1 MGAPVVFGIGPISVD
16 DLVAVSR
23 DDAIV
28 VLDTPALDRIGAGR
42 AVVDRQT
49 TPIGVGAPGPRSQGP
64 RIPGPAGGRAAPRT
78 ATLDASAVEERVVH
92 DRRGGI
98 GLPLS
103 VDRARAVVAA
113 RLAGWTRGASGI
125 RLETAVFVAELLN
138 RGVTPVIPSI
148 GSLGDGDE
156 THLASV
162 ATLVIGQGEAV
173 LAGERIPAQ
182 VALSRVGL
190 APLDL
195 AVHEGLAFVHH
206 NAYSLGVGALALH
219 RLGALSRL
227 ADTTSAL
234 SSRAAARSGL
244 GGRGPVF
251 DARVLAGSQSAG
263 TRASGERI
271 SELLAT
277 PVDPTGAR
285 SGRDLDGLRLRATPQ
300 INGALAD
307 EVTAAVQL
315 VEATLGTAS
324 EDPLVDQASGVLRTG
339 GLLHGARLA
348 RAFDGL
354 RAAIAHTAA
363 AAERRL
369 GRIAGGGVDPRGTG
383 HGLVPGRLGQSAADL
398 VAELRVLATPVVTAG
413 VPDEDSDDPAS
424 FAGTSLRL
432 LERSTALLADVL
444 AVEAVVAAD
453 ALGPAEHDEW
463 SVGFSVAHAGLRSAI
478 EQELHGQQ
486 LVTAALAA
494 LGVDRS

>member
-1 MGAPVVFGIGPISVD
+1 MGAPVVFGTGPISVD

-28 VLDTPALDRIGAGR
+28 VLDTAALDRIGAGR
-42 AVVDRQT
+42 AIVDRQT
-49 TPIGVGAPGPRSQGP
+49 AAVGVDAPGAPSRGPGVGRV
-64 RIPGPAGGRAAPRT
+64 APRT

-148 GSLGDGDE
+148 GSVGDGDQ
-156 THLASV
+156 THLAPV

-173 LAGERIPAQ
+173 LAGERLSAR

-190 APLDL
+190 APLGL
-195 AVHEGLAFVHH
+195 AVHEALAFVHH

-234 SSRAAARSGL
+234 SSRAGAPSGL
-244 GGRGPVF
+244 GERGPAF
-251 DARVLAGSQSAG
+251 DATVLAGSPSAG
-263 TRASGERI
+263 TRASAERI
-271 SELLAT
+271 AELLAT
-277 PVDPTGAR
+277 PVRADGAR
-285 SGRDLDGLRLRATPQ
+285 GERDPDGLRLRATPQ

-307 EVTAAVQL
+307 EVTAAVLL
-315 VEATLGTAS
+315 VEATLATAS
-324 EDPLVDQASGVLRTG
+324 DDPLVDQASGVLRTG

-354 RAAIAHTAA
+354 RAAVAHTAA

-369 GRIAGGGVDPRGTG
+369 ARIDGGEVDHRETG
-383 HGLVPGRLGQSAADL
+383 HRLVPHRLRQSAADL
-398 VAELRVLATPVVTAG
+398 VAELRVLATPVVATG
-413 VPDEDSDDPAS
+413 VPDEAADDPAS

-478 EQELHGQQ
+478 EQEQHGQQ
-486 LVTAALAA
+486 LVAAALAA

>member
-1 MGAPVVFGIGPISVD
+1 MVFGTGPISVD

-28 VLDTPALDRIGAGR
+28 VLDTAALDRIGAGR
-42 AVVDRQT
+42 AIVDRQT
-49 TPIGVGAPGPRSQGP
+49 AAVGVDAPGPPSRGP
-64 RIPGPAGGRAAPRT
+64 GVGRVAPRT

-138 RGVTPVIPSI
+138 RGVTPVIPSV

-173 LAGERIPAQ
+173 LAGERLSAQ

-244 GGRGPVF
+244 GGRGPAF
-251 DARVLAGSQSAG
+251 DARVLAGSPSAG
-263 TRASGERI
+263 IRASGERI

-277 PVDPTGAR
+277 PVGPEGAR
-285 SGRDLDGLRLRATPQ
+285 GGRDRDGLRLRATPQ

-324 EDPLVDQASGVLRTG
+324 EDPRVDQASGVLRTG

-398 VAELRVLATPVVTAG
+398 VAELRVLATPVAAG
-413 VPDEDSDDPAS
+413 PSDEAADDPAS

-453 ALGPAEHDEW
+453 ALGPAEHDGW

>member
-1 MGAPVVFGIGPISVD
+1 MVFGTGPISVD

-28 VLDTPALDRIGAGR
+28 VLDTSALDRIGAGR
-42 AVVDRQT
+42 AIVDRQPSSAAVRARGLRT
-49 TPIGVGAPGPRSQGP
+49 RVPVGGGSTPP
-64 RIPGPAGGRAAPRT
+64 T
-78 ATLDASAVEERVVH
+78 AVHDASAEEERVVQ

-113 RLAGWTRGASGI
+113 RLAGWTRGSSGI

-148 GSLGDGDE
+148 GSLGDGDQ

-173 LAGERIPAQ
+173 LAGERLPAQ
-182 VALSRVGL
+182 AALSRVGL
-190 APLDL
+190 TPIDL

-219 RLGALSRL
+219 RLSALSRL

-234 SSRAAARSGL
+234 SSRAGARSGRTAR
-244 GGRGPVF
+244 GRAF
-251 DARVLAGSQSAG
+251 DTTVLAGSPSAG

-271 SELLAT
+271 AELVAT
-277 PVDPTGAR
+277 PVPLNVPRGD
-285 SGRDLDGLRLRATPQ
+285 RDLDGPLTSATPQ

-307 EVTAAVQL
+307 DIAAAVL
-315 VEATLGTAS
+315 LIEATLGAAS
-324 EDPLVDQASGVLRTG
+324 EDPLVDQASGGLRTG

-354 RAAIAHTAA
+354 RAAITHTAA
-363 AAERRL
+363 AAERRI
-369 GRIAGGGVDPRGTG
+369 GRIDGGGVAPRGTG
-383 HGLVPGRLGQSAADL
+383 QALVPARLGQSAADL
-398 VAELRVLATPVVTAG
+398 VAELRVLATPVVAGG
-413 VPDEDSDDPAS
+413 VPDHAADDPAS
-424 FAGTSLRL
+424 FAATSLRL

-444 AVEAVVAAD
+444 AVEAIVAAD
-453 ALGPAEHDEW
+453 ALGPSGHDDW
-463 SVGFSVAHAGLRSAI
+463 SVGFSVAHAGLRGVI
-478 EQELHGQQ
+478 EQELQGQQ

>member
-42 AVVDRQT
+42 AIVDRQT
-49 TPIGVGAPGPRSQGP
+49 PPEGAVAPGPRSQGP
-64 RIPGPAGGRAAPRT
+64 RIAGSAGGRAVPRT

-138 RGVTPVIPSI
+138 RGVTPVIPSV

-173 LAGERIPAQ
+173 LAGERLPAQ

-195 AVHEGLAFVHH
+195 AVHEAFAFVHH

-244 GGRGPVF
+244 GGRGPAF
-251 DARVLAGSQSAG
+251 DATVLAGSPSAG

-277 PVDPTGAR
+277 PVGPEGAR
-285 SGRDLDGLRLRATPQ
+285 GGRDRDGLRLRATPQ

-324 EDPLVDQASGVLRTG
+324 EDPLVDQASGVVRTG

-354 RAAIAHTAA
+354 RAM
-363 AAERRL
+363 
-369 GRIAGGGVDPRGTG
+369 
-383 HGLVPGRLGQSAADL
+383 Q
-398 VAELRVLATPVVTAG
+398 
-413 VPDEDSDDPAS
+413 
-424 FAGTSLRL
+424 
-432 LERSTALLADVL
+432 
-444 AVEAVVAAD
+444 
-453 ALGPAEHDEW
+453 
-463 SVGFSVAHAGLRSAI
+463 
-478 EQELHGQQ
+478 
-486 LVTAALAA
+486 
-494 LGVDRS
+494 

>member
-1 MGAPVVFGIGPISVD
+1 MVFGTGPISVD

-28 VLDTPALDRIGAGR
+28 VLDTAALDRIGAGR
-42 AVVDRQT
+42 AIVDRQAT
-49 TPIGVGAPGPRSQGP
+49 AVGVDAPGPRSLGP
-64 RIPGPAGGRAAPRT
+64 VGGRAAPRT
-78 ATLDASAVEERVVH
+78 ATLDPSAVEERVVH

-103 VDRARAVVAA
+103 VDRARAVIAA

-138 RGVTPVIPSI
+138 RGVTPVIPSV
-148 GSLGDGDE
+148 GSLGDGDQ

-162 ATLVIGQGEAV
+162 ATLVLGQGEAV
-173 LAGERIPAQ
+173 LAGERLPAR

-195 AVHEGLAFVHH
+195 AAHEGLAFVHH

-234 SSRAAARSGL
+234 SSRAGAGSGPR
-244 GGRGPVF
+244 GRGPVF
-251 DARVLAGSQSAG
+251 DATVLAGSPSAG
-263 TRASGERI
+263 TRASAERI
-271 SELLAT
+271 TELLAT
-277 PVDPTGAR
+277 PVRPDGAR
-285 SGRDLDGLRLRATPQ
+285 GERDPDGLRLRATPQ

-307 EVTAAVQL
+307 EVTAAVLL
-315 VEATLGTAS
+315 VESTLGTAS

-339 GLLHGARLA
+339 GLLHGAALA

-369 GRIAGGGVDPRGTG
+369 GRVDGGGADHRGTG
-383 HGLVPGRLGQSAADL
+383 SAFVPGLLGQSAADL
-398 VAELRVLATPVVTAG
+398 VAELRVLATPVVAAG
-413 VPDEDSDDPAS
+413 PSDEAADDPAS

-444 AVEAVVAAD
+444 ALEAVIAAD

-486 LVTAALAA
+486 LVTAALTA